1 MRIEARVISR
11 GFAEGEAIVSKK
23 PVSFYG
29 DVDPVTGEIRDEKSD
44 IYGESISGKIFVF
57 PTGRGST
64 VGSYILLNLKKN
76 NAAPLAIVNVRT
88 DAIIAVG
95 AIIAE
100 IPLVDKPSVDVL
112 NLIKTGDFMRVFALD
127 KGWIEID

>member
-1 MRIEARVISR
+1 MRIDVRVISK
-11 GFAEGEAIVSKK
+11 GYAEGEAIVSKK

-29 DVDPVTGEIRDEKSD
+29 DVDPTTGIIKDEKSD
-44 IYGESISGKIFVF
+44 IYGESISGKIFIF

-64 VGSYILLNLKKN
+64 VGSYILLNLKKSK
-76 NAAPLAIVNVRT
+76 AAPLAIVNVKT

-100 IPLVDKPSVDVL
+100 IPLVDKPSADL
-112 NLIKTGDFMRVFALD
+112 MNLVKTGDYVRIFAQNE
-127 KGWIEID
+127 GWIEID

>member
-1 MRIEARVISR
+1 MRIEVRVISR

-112 NLIKTGDFMRVFALD
+112 NLIKTGDFLRVFALD

>member
-1 MRIEARVISR
+1 MRIEVRVISR

-76 NAAPLAIVNVRT
+76 NAAPLAIVSVRT
-88 DAIIAVG
+88 EAIIAVG

-112 NLIKTGDFMRVFALD
+112 NLIKTGDFLRVFALD

>member
-112 NLIKTGDFMRVFALD
+112 NLVKTGDFLRVFALD

>member
-100 IPLVDKPSVDVL
+100 IPLEDKPSVDVL
-112 NLIKTGDFMRVFALD
+112 NLVKTGDFLRVFVLD